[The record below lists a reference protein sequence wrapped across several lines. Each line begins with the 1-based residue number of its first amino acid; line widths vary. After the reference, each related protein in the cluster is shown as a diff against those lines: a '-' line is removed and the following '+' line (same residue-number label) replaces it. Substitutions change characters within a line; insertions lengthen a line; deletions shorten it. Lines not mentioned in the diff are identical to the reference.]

1 MYIAIRSKPK
11 LSTAGG
17 HDAFNGLFGIS
28 YFSGR
33 FILPAKF
40 SDSATPTDEWTIF
53 VWFDQDIENMNFIV
67 PNGAIVKQKD
77 R

>member
-1 MYIAIRSKPK
+1 MCTPK

-17 HDAFNGLFGIS
+17 HDAFGGLFGMS

-33 FILPAKF
+33 LILPASF
-40 SDSATPTDEWTIF
+40 SQSVIPTDEWTIF
-53 VWFDQDIENMNFIV
+53 VWFDQDIENINFII
-67 PNGAIVKQKD
+67 PNGAIVKQKN